1 MQTDRIDVILATLN
15 AAEVGSLDAI
25 GEKMRQVEEELA
37 ALNVRE
43 LVQSAASAREALAR
57 GDVAEFRRLRAFLQ
71 SRVGHLR

>member
-25 GEKMRQVEEELA
+25 GEKMRQELT

-43 LVQSAASAREALAR
+43 LAQSAASAREALSR
-57 GDVAEFRRLRAFLQ
+57 GDVVEFRRLRAFLQ